1 MNIFN
6 SLKTYAGKW
15 NPVAEEA
22 FDQASIDAVSKAEVV
37 ESQYGYSVAFY
48 LKAGGTKYLP
58 LDKNSSLSPGDPVDL
73 TKATI
78 ITLHREGDEDI
89 YKLKI

>member
-22 FDQASIDAVSKAEVV
+22 FDQASIDAVSRAEVV

-48 LKAGGTKYLP
+48 LKPEKITAKGGITPGYYL
-58 LDKNSSLSPGDPVDL
+58 LVFWVSS
-73 TKATI
+73 
-78 ITLHREGDEDI
+78 
-89 YKLKI
+89 

>member
-15 NPVAEEA
+15 NPVPEEVC
-22 FDQASIDAVSKAEVV
+22 DQASIDAVSRAEVV

>member
-15 NPVAEEA
+15 NPVAEED
-22 FDQASIDAVSKAEVV
+22 FDQESIDAVSKAEVV

-58 LDKNSSLSPGDPVDL
+58 LDKNSNLSPGDTVDL

-78 ITLHREGDEDI
+78 ITLHREGDGDI
-89 YKLKI
+89 YKVKI

>member
-22 FDQASIDAVSKAEVV
+22 FDQASIDAVSRAEVV
-37 ESQYGYSVAFY
+37 ESQYGYSVAFH

-58 LDKNSSLSPGDPVDL
+58 LDKNSSLSPGDLVDL

-78 ITLHREGDEDI
+78 VTFHREGDEDI
-89 YKLKI
+89 YKVKI